1 MLAYQEYYSTT
12 DYQQWKGDWEL
23 IGGMP
28 YAMSPSPSVSHQ
40 SVAAK
45 LTSQLINIVSSAN
58 KTCVDCTV
66 LMETD
71 WYVSNDT
78 VVRPD
83 VLMVCRKV
91 DERVIVAPELIVE
104 VVSASSSKRDEVMKF
119 ELYQKE
125 GVVYYILVYPEI
137 RIAKVYKNNNSGF
150 SKVGDFSSEQSS
162 FKIKNCGFTIDFG
175 SIWR

>member
-1 MLAYQEYYSTT
+1 MLAYHEYYSSS

-40 SVAAK
+40 SAATQI
-45 LTSQLINIVSSAN
+45 TSQLLNTVNAEKKSCG
-58 KTCVDCTV
+58 KCTI

-71 WYVSNDT
+71 WFVSNDT

-83 VLMVCRKV
+83 VLIVCRKV
-91 DERVIVAPELIVE
+91 NEKVLVAPELIVE
-104 VVSASSSKRDEVMKF
+104 VVSQSSSKRDEVMKF

-125 GVVYYILVYPEI
+125 CVNYYILAYPEK
-137 RIAKVYKNNNSGF
+137 RIAKVYVNSNNGF
-150 SKVGDFSSEQSS
+150 SKMDDFLSEQAY
-162 FKIKNCGFTIDFG
+162 FKIKNCNFIIDF
-175 SIWR
+175 STVWR

>member
-1 MLAYQEYYSTT
+1 VLAYQEYYSAT
-12 DYQQWKGDWEL
+12 DYELWKGDWEL

-40 SVAAK
+40 SVATK
-45 LTSQLINIVSSAN
+45 LTAQLINLLGTNN
-58 KTCVDCTV
+58 KACEACTV

-83 VLMVCRKV
+83 VLAVCRKV
-91 DERVIVAPELIVE
+91 GEKVMVAPELIIE
-104 VVSASSSKRDEVMKF
+104 VVSPTSSKRDEVMKL

-125 GVVYYILVYPEI
+125 GVNYYILAYPEK
-137 RIAKVYKNNNSGF
+137 RVAKVYRNGASGF
-150 SKVGDFSSEQSS
+150 SKVGDFSSERSS
-162 FKIKNCGFTIDFG
+162 FKIKNCSFSIDF
-175 SIWR
+175 STVWR